1 MVILQ
6 KRVAGLNENSLERF
20 LTKAKRAVGLRG
32 AVTVLVTSSQELRR
46 LNQRFRGQDR
56 PTDVLSFPAEMQPA
70 SGFAGDVAIS
80 AEIAAQNARQ
90 LGHSA
95 AEEVKILVLHGIL
108 HLAGF
113 DHEADSGQM
122 ARKEERLRKQLRLSA
137 ALIERS
143 SGPGANDRRRVAGN
157 SRRQT
162 STDEPLHQIAEAR
175 AMSYAVGASLLLLVG
190 LLTLV
195 SYVDRLYTE
204 IGKFLSREFQDN
216 IDSFEKNVEPNLRA
230 SRARASLSMAIL
242 VQVTMAAIAL
252 SIGFIVFSDK
262 AWSFQEILQATLS
275 LVLIVIVFNRFLP
288 FVFFSRTNGEWLARW
303 VPVLRILIYLV
314 LPVTLM
320 LGFLQS
326 VASLTKRPADEEP
339 ESPAEAVDALIEAG
353 QEEGIIQASD
363 RDLIQSVVEFSG
375 KTVREAMKPRPE
387 MVAVPVNTTVEQ
399 FVELLRT
406 KPFSRVPV
414 YRDSIHSIVGIVYAQ
429 DVLQVPDTEA
439 RARTVESLMR
449 KEVYFVPESKLG
461 SHLLRE
467 MRKNNV
473 RMAIVVDEYG
483 GVAGLVTIEDLVEEI
498 VGEIGDEHEKSQV
511 IKENDH
517 AYIVPGNMDVDR
529 SRRTLWDSPGR
540 QRSRHR
546 GRAGDGTGRP
556 HSAEGRNIE
565 EDGLRFEVL
574 ESTDRRVERVR
585 IVAVEPRQMKL
596 I

>member
-1 MVILQ
+1 
-6 KRVAGLNENSLERF
+6 
-20 LTKAKRAVGLRG
+20 
-32 AVTVLVTSSQELRR
+32 
-46 LNQRFRGQDR
+46 
-56 PTDVLSFPAEMQPA
+56 
-70 SGFAGDVAIS
+70 
-80 AEIAAQNARQ
+80 
-90 LGHSA
+90 
-95 AEEVKILVLHGIL
+95 
-108 HLAGF
+108 
-113 DHEADSGQM
+113 
-122 ARKEERLRKQLRLSA
+122 
-137 ALIERS
+137 
-143 SGPGANDRRRVAGN
+143 
-157 SRRQT
+157 
-162 STDEPLHQIAEAR
+162 
-175 AMSYAVGASLLLLVG
+175 MSYAVGASLLLLVG

-216 IDSFEKNVEPNLRA
+216 IDSFEKKVEPNLRA

-303 VPVLRILIYLV
+303 VPLLRILIYLV

-517 AYIVPGNMDVDR
+517 AYIVPGNMDVDHLDELFGIR
-529 SRRTLWDSPGR
+529 LEGKEAATVAGLVTELAGR
-540 QRSRHR
+540 IPQK
-546 GRAGDGTGRP
+546 GET
-556 HSAEGRNIE
+556 IE